1 MGAQTFF
8 FKKILISRIFD
19 FRLAADRRVFH
30 DMIEELL
37 PFLFPIWQQHHG
49 LLVQNPDQITDE
61 LIEKAV
67 LVLKVIRKSVVHG
80 LRKPSEND
88 NAMVFIRTMTEQI
101 PVVLPL
107 RKFFLSARF
116 LTVTLFNVFA
126 F

>member
-1 MGAQTFF
+1 
-8 FKKILISRIFD
+8 
-19 FRLAADRRVFH
+19 
-30 DMIEELL
+30 MIEELL

-88 NAMVFIRTMTEQI
+88 NIPYDTEENSVRCT
-101 PVVLPL
+101 VVSAKLHRLYQTVPN
-107 RKFFLSARF
+107 KFSAKKNTREINKK
-116 LTVTLFNVFA
+116 LFFHLKIKRVIGFSSW
-126 F
+126 FSDTF

>member
-1 MGAQTFF
+1 
-8 FKKILISRIFD
+8 
-19 FRLAADRRVFH
+19 
-30 DMIEELL
+30 MIEELL
-37 PFLFPIWQQHHG
+37 PFLFPIWQHHHG
-49 LLVQNPDQITDE
+49 LLVQNTDQITDE

-107 RKFFLSARF
+107 RKFLFWFLSARY
-116 LTVTLFNVFA
+116 LTRTPFNAHA

>member
-1 MGAQTFF
+1 M
-8 FKKILISRIFD
+8 

-37 PFLFPIWQQHHG
+37 PFLFPIWQHHHG
-49 LLVQNPDQITDE
+49 LLVQNTDQITDE

-107 RKFFLSARF
+107 RKFLFWFLSARY
-116 LTVTLFNVFA
+116 LTRTPFNAHA